1 MRTCAL
7 LGPMNIRSVAAG
19 DEAGAA
25 VGRQERK
32 RRKLYD
38 QLYDTAVGLFVTH
51 GFEATTMDQIA
62 EAADVARAT
71 VFNHYSQKVGF
82 LEEWGARR
90 RARVAGILGAEH
102 AENLPVDDRLHR
114 YLKEMA
120 DLNIASRAETTVLM
134 DASARYGRL
143 LQDPSLEVELTRI
156 VEEGRR
162 RGDSDPLA
170 ERDPAEQLVQYVG
183 DALGPAPQVPHQLG
197 PGQQQIGDVADL
209 AGRRVLAA
217 ERQRQRH
224 HRQLPVVELLLALPR
239 RGHRADEVGAR

>member
-1 MRTCAL
+1 
-7 LGPMNIRSVAAG
+7 MNIRSVAAG

-162 RGDSDPLA
+162 RGEIRTGVDSDQAGALLA
-170 ERDPAEQLVQYVG
+170 ACYFSTVLRWIREE
-183 DALGPAPQVPHQLG
+183 PAPFDLHQRLG
-197 PGQQQIGDVADL
+197 GALDIILRG
-209 AGRRVLAA
+209 
-217 ERQRQRH
+217 
-224 HRQLPVVELLLALPR
+224 LLANCGDSSEP
-239 RGHRADEVGAR
+239 